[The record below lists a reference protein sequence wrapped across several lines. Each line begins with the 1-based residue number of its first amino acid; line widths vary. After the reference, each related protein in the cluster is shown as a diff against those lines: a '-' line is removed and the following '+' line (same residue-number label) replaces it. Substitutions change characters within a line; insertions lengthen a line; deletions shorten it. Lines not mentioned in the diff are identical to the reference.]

1 MWSQIGEFHIEDSL
15 NGYDTVE
22 KRKERLGIESSIV
35 MYILFVGAALVM
47 GALSAIIFMNIYRK
61 NHRAGLL
68 VGILSLLWIVYQVFT
83 LANLSISLAITVVVI
98 FLFFWI
104 AAYRKLRAEGVS
116 E

>member
-1 MWSQIGEFHIEDSL
+1 M
-15 NGYDTVE
+15 
-22 KRKERLGIESSIV
+22 
-35 MYILFVGAALVM
+35 
-47 GALSAIIFMNIYRK
+47 
-61 NHRAGLL
+61 
-68 VGILSLLWIVYQVFT
+68 GILSLLWIVYQVFT